1 MVITKK
7 QTDKIKAAFRKHM
20 TEYVN
25 RNNRLPAGA
34 DFDSI
39 DLPRC
44 CAAQF
49 LSCLGSP
56 KSYFVHWLGKLHQ
69 KDPAQWPDPYRMEVS
84 SFSELSV
91 YAIAKALQMHAY
103 LHRNSSR
110 MFMSCIQASY
120 QQDVGEALRKTG
132 WKKAEG
138 GNVRGNGTSMLTMWT
153 KDARDWEVLT
163 K

>member
-7 QTDKIKAAFRKHM
+7 QMDKIKAAFRKHM
-20 TEYVN
+20 TDYVN
-25 RNNRLPAGA
+25 RYNRLPSGA
-34 DFDSI
+34 DFNSI
-39 DLPRC
+39 HLPRC

-56 KSYFVHWLGKLHQ
+56 KSYFVHWLSKLNQ
-69 KDPAQWPDPYRMEVS
+69 EDPAKWPNPYDMGERS
-84 SFSELSV
+84 YTELGIYV
-91 YAIAKALQMHAY
+91 TAKTLQLYAY

-110 MFMSCIQASY
+110 MFMSCIQASH
-120 QQDVGEALRKTG
+120 QHDVGEALRKAG

-138 GNVRGNGTSMLTMWT
+138 GGVRGNGSSTLTMWT
-153 KDARDWEVLT
+153 KDARDWGVLT